1 MARVNRKDRFYGSV
15 VEVLSNFRYKELANY
30 FYVIGLCNHFGADIF
45 ERENIKPYMKEIRV
59 LIDKFEI
66 ERKIN
71 YKEFRKGVIEVI
83 DKYTKK
89 ESHLK
94 LIRLGIEL
102 FNIKEHEEALDIGN
116 KVFEVEAVKLVKG
129 VKE

>member
-30 FYVIGLCNHFGADIF
+30 FYVIGLCNHYGADIF
-45 ERENIKPYMKEIRV
+45 ERENIKPYMKEIRG
-59 LIDKFEI
+59 LIDRFEI

-71 YKEFRKGVIEVI
+71 YKKFRTGVIEAI
-83 DKYTKK
+83 EKYTKK

-94 LIRLGIEL
+94 LIQLGVEL
-102 FNIKEHEEALDIGN
+102 FNVKDSDEALEIGN
-116 KVFEVEAVKLVKG
+116 RIFQVEAIRVG
-129 VKE
+129 D

>member
-1 MARVNRKDRFYGSV
+1 MGRVNRKDKFYSSV

-30 FYVIGLCNHFGADIF
+30 FYVIGLCNHYGANIF
-45 ERENIKPYMKEIRV
+45 EKVNIKPYMKEIRT

-71 YKEFRKGVIEVI
+71 YKKFRIGVIEVI
-83 DKYTKK
+83 EKYTKK

-94 LIRLGIEL
+94 LIQLGVEL
-102 FNIKEHEEALDIGN
+102 FNIKDSDEALEIGN
-116 KVFEVEAVKLVKG
+116 RIFQVEAIRVG
-129 VKE
+129 D

>member
-1 MARVNRKDRFYGSV
+1 MGRVNRKDRFYGSV
-15 VEVLSNFRYKELANY
+15 VEVLSNYRYKELANY
-30 FYVIGLCNHFGADIF
+30 FYVIGLCNYYGADIF
-45 ERENIKPYMKEIRV
+45 ERENIKPYMKEIRG

-71 YKEFRKGVIEVI
+71 YKTFRAGVIEAI

-94 LIRLGIEL
+94 LIQLGVEL
-102 FNIKEHEEALDIGN
+102 FNIKKYDEALEIAN
-116 KVFEVEAVKLVKG
+116 RVFEVEAIRVG
-129 VKE
+129 D

>member
-15 VEVLSNFRYKELANY
+15 VEVLSKFRYKELANY
-30 FYVIGLCNHFGADIF
+30 FYVIGLCNHYGADIF
-45 ERENIKPYMKEIRV
+45 EKENIKPYMKEIRT

-71 YKEFRKGVIEVI
+71 YKKFRIGVIEAI

-94 LIRLGIEL
+94 LIQLGVEL
-102 FNIKEHEEALDIGN
+102 FNIKDSDEALEIGN
-116 KVFEVEAVKLVKG
+116 RIFEVEAIRVG
-129 VKE
+129 D

>member
-15 VEVLSNFRYKELANY
+15 VEVLSKFRYKELANY
-30 FYVIGLCNHFGADIF
+30 FYVIGLCNHYGADIF
-45 ERENIKPYMKEIRV
+45 ERVNIKPYMKEIRT

-71 YKEFRKGVIEVI
+71 YKKFRTGVIEVI
-83 DKYTKK
+83 EKYTKK

-94 LIRLGIEL
+94 LIQLGVEL
-102 FNIKEHEEALDIGN
+102 FNIKDSD
-116 KVFEVEAVKLVKG
+116 EVIL
-129 VKE
+129 